1 MLISILSVL
10 HSPMSVVPKATR
22 YVATVVSAKMQKS
35 CVVVVEKMFRL
46 AIESSRCRKWNSHIK
61 KNIPERTRMIVH
73 DENNDAVIGDKVIIE
88 AAGRRISSKKTFV
101 IKEIIKKSSFEKEF
115 YEHLNSPN
123 AIHAA
128 QNVMSKV

>member
-1 MLISILSVL
+1 
-10 HSPMSVVPKATR
+10 
-22 YVATVVSAKMQKS
+22 
-35 CVVVVEKMFRL
+35 
-46 AIESSRCRKWNSHIK
+46 
-61 KNIPERTRMIVH
+61 MIVH

-88 AAGRRISSKKTFV
+88 AAGRGISSKKTFV